1 MITFEKPSK
10 SGSHT
15 CVFNCSKLNYYACTP
30 SSRFQ
35 IKSEALHYHNYAFIK
50 IFCLYKLLEHNKEQR
65 KASVARFFNAV
76 QKKCVLANLA
86 AVAGLLVLNTGF
98 LLNLDRMHPA
108 AWPSCFLG
116 LLSRGL
122 KSGIELQRWY
132 LALAG
137 HTATGSRRC
146 KPKRVTNVFHR
157 LHVWN
162 PCHIM

>member
-1 MITFEKPSK
+1 MAVTLVSSIAANWIIMP
-10 SGSHT
+10 
-15 CVFNCSKLNYYACTP
+15 CTP

-50 IFCLYKLLEHNKEQR
+50 ISPLYKQLEHNKEQR
-65 KASVARFFNAV
+65 KASVAHFSNAV

-86 AVAGLLVLNTGF
+86 AVAGLLVLNAGF
-98 LLNLDRMHPA
+98 WTVGQNASCGMTIMLSGTLN
-108 AWPSCFLG
+108 
-116 LLSRGL
+116 SRGL

-132 LALAG
+132 LALTG

-146 KPKRVTNVFHR
+146 EHKRVTNVFHR
-157 LHVWN
+157 LHVRN